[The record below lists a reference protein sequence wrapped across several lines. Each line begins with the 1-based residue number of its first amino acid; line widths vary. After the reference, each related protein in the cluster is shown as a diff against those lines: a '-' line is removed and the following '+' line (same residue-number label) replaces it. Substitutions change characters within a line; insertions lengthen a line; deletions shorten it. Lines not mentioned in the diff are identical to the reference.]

1 MKIHFFACFHWGVEF
16 KNLHS
21 CDVNLLFTVT
31 ATHTHTHTHIYIY
44 IYNMYIYIYV
54 YIYICIYIYIYKYV
68 YTYICICIYYILCVC
83 LCVYVLVTVSKQK
96 TKFWYL
102 KFHAL
107 QRSSLITLYKV
118 YRKNYSL
125 ITPKKRWCQI
135 GFSRKISSAS
145 GYSRHNQ
152 IDNSKKQCFWEYC
165 VKTHKKLV
173 LATMS

>member
-1 MKIHFFACFHWGVEF
+1 MSRCENSFFCMFSFRGWIQKSSQLWCEFVFHSYC
-16 KNLHS
+16 H
-21 CDVNLLFTVT
+21 
-31 ATHTHTHTHIYIY
+31 THTHTHTYIH
-44 IYNMYIYIYV
+44 IYIYV
-54 YIYICIYIYIYKYV
+54 Y
-68 YTYICICIYYILCVC
+68 TYYILCVC

-102 KFHAL
+102 KFLAL

-135 GFSRKISSAS
+135 GFSRKMSSAS
-145 GYSRHNQ
+145 SYSRHNQ
-152 IDNSKKQCFWEYC
+152 IDNSKEQCLWEYW

-173 LATMS
+173 LATKS